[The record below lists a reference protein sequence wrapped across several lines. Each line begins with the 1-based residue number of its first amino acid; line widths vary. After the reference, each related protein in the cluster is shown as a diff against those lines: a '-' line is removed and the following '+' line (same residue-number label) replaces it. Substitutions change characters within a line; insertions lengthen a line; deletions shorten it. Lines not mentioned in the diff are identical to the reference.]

1 MNKFV
6 VSVLSFT
13 AGAVVMAMGVG
24 YTNASRRV
32 KKDKIRSL
40 CNEAAAAP
48 IKECKQA
55 MDALHTEASDF
66 ICTYYSEQIA
76 ARHRMYNLGIAID
89 ELQNKIKQLG
99 INPEETQPSIDEL
112 EAQRMSIID
121 EIENIILDQ

>member
-13 AGAVVMAMGVG
+13 AGAVAVAVGVG
-24 YTNASRRV
+24 YVNASRRV
-32 KKDKIRSL
+32 KKDEIRSL
-40 CNEAAAAP
+40 CNKAAAAP

-55 MDALHTEASDF
+55 MDALHTEASHF

-76 ARHRMYNLGIAID
+76 ARHRMHSLGVAID
-89 ELQNKIKQLG
+89 ELQNKIKPLG
-99 INPEETQPSIDEL
+99 VNPKETQPSIDEL
-112 EAQRMSIID
+112 EAERKSIID